1 MSASKPHASR
11 IRARVSTR
19 GVSRPRSQF
28 ETADGVDPEYEEQL
42 LPLVDEHLGGTTRVL
57 DVGCGE
63 GQVARRIS
71 ELGAE
76 VVGIDPTAAQVAV
89 ARERG
94 GGPRY
99 ARAGAEAMPLRDASF
114 DAAVSCLVFEHL
126 DPFEPAI
133 AETARVLAPRG

>member
-1 MSASKPHASR
+1 MSGTDPWERHAGWWQR
-11 IRARVSTR
+11 KFT
-19 GVSRPRSQF
+19 
-28 ETADGVDPEYEEQL
+28 DGVDPEYEEQL
-42 LPLVDEHLGGTTRVL
+42 LRLVDEYLAGANRVV

-63 GQVARRIS
+63 GQVARRIA

-76 VVGIDPTAAQVAV
+76 VVGIDPTAGQVTV
-89 ARERG
+89 ARARG

-99 ARAGAEAMPLRDASF
+99 ARAGAEALPLRDASF

-133 AETARVLAPRG
+133 AETARVLPARGPFLPCP